1 MTKGMS
7 VVGPR
12 PMILAEYDQIQA
24 RDRYGANDIRPGLT
38 GWAQVNGRDGVTVE
52 QKARLDG
59 EYRQRMGLVM
69 DVRVFL
75 RSIVVVLGRLGYAES
90 EPKEESG
97 VVRCADAK
105 ASVVA
110 AKINES
116 ASKGH
121 SA

>member
-1 MTKGMS
+1 MS

-59 EYRQRMGLVM
+59 GYRRIMGPVM
-69 DVRVFL
+69 DAKVML
-75 RSIVVVLGRLGYAES
+75 LSVVVVFAHLGLT
-90 EPKEESG
+90 PKFIGGLSQTAMG
-97 VVRCADAK
+97 
-105 ASVVA
+105 
-110 AKINES
+110 
-116 ASKGH
+116 
-121 SA
+121 

>member
-1 MTKGMS
+1 
-7 VVGPR
+7 
-12 PMILAEYDQIQA
+12 MILAEYDQIQA

-52 QKARLDG
+52 EKARLDG

-69 DVRVFL
+69 DARVFL
-75 RSIVVVLGRLGYAES
+75 QSIVVVLGRLGYAES

-121 SA
+121 LA